1 MKAVVDRIDGGI
13 AVLILCEN
21 DETTIQLPFFL
32 LPDAREGDLVDIL
45 VIHDIVGTTDA
56 REKSINMLKNAK

>member
-21 DETTIQLPFFL
+21 DETTIRLPFFL
-32 LPDAREGDLVDIL
+32 LPDAREGDMVDIL
-45 VIHDIVGTTDA
+45 VIRDIVGTADA
-56 REKSINMLKNAK
+56 QEKSIKMVKKVK

>member
-21 DETTIQLPFFL
+21 DETIIRLPFFL
-32 LPDAREGDLVDIL
+32 LPDAREGDLVDIR
-45 VIHDIVGTTDA
+45 VIRDIVGTTDA
-56 REKSINMLKNAK
+56 REKSIKMVKKVK